1 MNERTWTLLWAQR
14 AAVVMLGLAA
24 GACAV
29 NPATGKRQLSLI
41 SQEQEIQMGRE
52 GAASVQSAIGLVDNP
67 SLQQYVQGIG
77 KQAAAL
83 SERPNLPWEFHVV
96 DDPTPNAFALPGGFI
111 FVTRGMM
118 ALMTS
123 EAELAS
129 VLGHEIGHVTA
140 RDSVNQ
146 LSKQQLTQLGLG
158 LGAIFAPELQSLG
171 SLANAGLGLLFLK
184 YGRDDER
191 EADRLGFEY
200 MRKGGYDVAE
210 FGDVFAALERLETQ
224 QQQSALPNWLATHP
238 SPGERVKTAENRAAS
253 LPSPPNARIGRDEF
267 LGQVDELVYGS
278 DPRDGFFR
286 DSTFYHPRLRFSVTF
301 PAGWQTQN
309 MTQAVVA
316 VSPRNDAVLE
326 MTLAGDVNP
335 QAALQRFFAQPGIA
349 AGRVARDRIH
359 GEPAALAE
367 FQAQTEQGVVAGVV
381 GYVARGG
388 RTYQMVGYSG
398 AQAYSTYAPML
409 EQTIRSIAPVTDPE
423 IINVKPTRIDV
434 IRLERG
440 TTLEA
445 LAERSDQTVS
455 LEMLAII
462 NQLPT
467 SGAQLP
473 AGTLVK
479 RITR

>member
-1 MNERTWTLLWAQR
+1 VTRTGTPLWPQGA
-14 AAVVMLGLAA
+14 AAVTLALA
-24 GACAV
+24 VGACAV

-52 GAASVQSAIGLVDNP
+52 GAASVQTAIGLVDNP
-67 SLQQYVQGIG
+67 SLQQYVQQIG
-77 KQAAAL
+77 KRQAEL
-83 SERPNLPWEFHVV
+83 SERPNLPWEFHVI

-111 FVTRGMM
+111 YVTRGMM

-158 LGAIFAPELQSLG
+158 LGTIFAPELQSLG
-171 SLANAGLGLLFLK
+171 SLANAGLSLLFLK

-200 MRKGGYDVAE
+200 MRKAEYDVSE

-224 QQQSALPNWLATHP
+224 QPQSALPNWLSTHP
-238 SPGERVKTAENRAAS
+238 SPGERVKTAEARAAS

-267 LGQVDELVYGS
+267 LGQIDDLVYGQ

-286 DSTFYHPRLRFSVTF
+286 DATFYHPRLRFSVTF
-301 PAGWQTQN
+301 PRGWQTQN
-309 MTQAVVA
+309 LTQAVVA
-316 VSPRNDAVLE
+316 VSPRNDAALE
-326 MTLAGDVNP
+326 LTLAGDDNP
-335 QAALQRFFAQPGIA
+335 QTALQRFFAQPGLA
-349 AGRVARDRIH
+349 AGRVARDSIH

-367 FQAQTEQGVVAGVV
+367 FQAQTEQGIVAGLV
-381 GYVARGG
+381 GYVSRGG
-388 RTYQMVGYSG
+388 RTYQVIGYSG
-398 AQAYSTYAPML
+398 AQSYSAYAALL
-409 EQTIRSIAPVTDPE
+409 EQTIRSVAPVTDPE
-423 IINVKPTRIDV
+423 IINVKPTRLDV
-434 IRLERG
+434 IRLDRA

-445 LAERSDQTVS
+445 LAERSDQTVPV
-455 LEMLAII
+455 EMLAII
-462 NQLPT
+462 NQLPV